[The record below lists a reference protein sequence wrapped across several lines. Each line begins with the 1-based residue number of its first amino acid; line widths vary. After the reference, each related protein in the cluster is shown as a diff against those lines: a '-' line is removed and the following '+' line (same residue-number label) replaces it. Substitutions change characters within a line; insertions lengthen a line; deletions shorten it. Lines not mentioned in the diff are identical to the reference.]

1 MPVPMEA
8 RASAVVREVLT
19 GAIRPLGRTTSGI
32 DKRRREGPQ
41 HVEIMG
47 LAGDE
52 QADRRVHGG
61 PDKAVLC
68 YAWTHYATWRAQLP
82 ACSLLDAPGAFG
94 ENLSVEGLDER
105 QVCLGDRFRIGS
117 TLFAV
122 TQGRQP
128 CFKLNL
134 RFGVADMA
142 ARVQESLRTG
152 WYLRV
157 LEPGVVAAGDA
168 VVLVERPCPS
178 HTVADLLAA
187 IRDRE
192 VRAEV
197 LDPILALPLAPSWR
211 TLFERRRQSGS
222 VEQWTRRME
231 GE

>member
-1 MPVPMEA
+1 MEA
-8 RASAVVREVLT
+8 RVSAVVRDVLT
-19 GAIRPLGRTTSGI
+19 GVIRPLGRTTSGI
-32 DKRRREGPQ
+32 DKQRRAGPQ
-41 HVEIMG
+41 RVEIMG

-61 PDKAVLC
+61 RDKAVLC
-68 YAWTHYATWRAQLP
+68 YAWAHYATWRAQMP
-82 ACSLLDAPGAFG
+82 ACPLLDAPGAFG
-94 ENLSVEGLDER
+94 ENLSVEGLDEHR
-105 QVCLGDRFRIGS
+105 VHLGDRYRIGS
-117 TLFAV
+117 ALFAV
-122 TQGRQP
+122 SQGRQP

-142 ARVQESLRTG
+142 ARVQDSLRTG
-152 WYLRV
+152 WYLSV
-157 LEPGVVAAGDA
+157 LEPGMVAAGDE

-178 HTVADLLAA
+178 HTIADLLAA

-211 TLFERRRQSGS
+211 TLFERRRQSGG
-222 VEQWTRRME
+222 VEQWTRRLE